1 MFMKTVNHH
10 KTRKWVKVAKIS
22 LLVLIVLFVILSL
35 VYGDQLLAEVFWVG
49 DDFDPS
55 GGSGS
60 VDNNSFFNTM
70 KSFYG
75 ALSGLIG
82 ILAVVMIIAGGIV
95 YATSEGNSDKI
106 KTAKEMVM
114 AAIMGVL
121 LFAFA
126 NWLLGG
132 NAISKY
138 FPVVPMSDLPGYGEE
153 QSSTSNYDAD
163 SPYIGETH
171 TTDPFEEGGFIF
183 EGFEEYN
190 PESRPQPS
198 GGG

>member
-1 MFMKTVNHH
+1 MKTPDHRKV
-10 KTRKWVKVAKIS
+10 RKWVKIAKIS
-22 LLVLIVLFVILSL
+22 LLVLIILFVILSL
-35 VYGDQLLAEVFWVG
+35 VYGDKLLAVIP
-49 DDFDPS
+49 DPTNYFNPDY
-55 GGSGS
+55 GAQPGF
-60 VDNNSFFNTM
+60 NNSFSNTI
-70 KSFYG
+70 KSFYDSL
-75 ALSGLIG
+75 AVLIG
-82 ILAVVMIIAGGIV
+82 LLAVIMIIVGGIV
-95 YATSEGNSDKI
+95 YATSEGNPDRV
-106 KTAKEMVM
+106 KTAKEIVL

-138 FPVVPMSDLPGYGEE
+138 FPVIPMSELPGYSEE
-153 QSSTSNYDAD
+153 GQSSASDYDAD

-190 PESRPQPS
+190 PVSRPQPS
-198 GGG
+198 GE